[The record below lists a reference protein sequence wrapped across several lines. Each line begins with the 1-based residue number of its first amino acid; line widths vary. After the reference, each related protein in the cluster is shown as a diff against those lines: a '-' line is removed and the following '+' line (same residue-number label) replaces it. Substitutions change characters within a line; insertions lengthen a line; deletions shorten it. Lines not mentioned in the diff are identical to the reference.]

1 MPNLSYVD
9 GNYYNHADSKIHI
22 NDRGYHFGDAV
33 YEVILFNEGVF
44 YDFDAHI
51 NRLFNS
57 LKSIEIEFSFTKKTI
72 ELIVK
77 NLIRL
82 NRITFGSVYIQVSRG
97 IAERNHTY
105 DNLKIKPVLTII
117 TSKKHNTTNADI
129 KCVKAVTVRDNRW
142 SRPDIKTTQLLP
154 NVLAK
159 TMANKEGAYESIFI
173 DDKGYVTEGSSSNI
187 WIINYKNEIITR
199 NIDGK
204 ILSGITRKTV
214 AEFAKLNDLK
224 VIEKKFSK
232 EDMIKAK
239 EVFLTSASSFVTPIN
254 EIDDVKINNGEVGQ
268 LSVKL
273 KKLYFKNFEA
283 S

>member
-9 GNYYNHADSKIHI
+9 GNYYNYADSKVHI

-82 NRITFGSVYIQVSRG
+82 NRVTFGSVYIQVSRG
-97 IAERNHTY
+97 VAERNHTY
-105 DNLKIKPVLTII
+105 DNLKVKPILTII
-117 TSKKHNTTNADI
+117 TSKKHNTTNAII
-129 KCVKAVTVRDNRW
+129 KGVKAITIKDNRW

-159 TMANKEGAYESIFI
+159 TIANKQGAYESIFI
-173 DDKGYVTEGSSSNI
+173 DEEGYVTEGSSSNI
-187 WIINYKNEIITR
+187 WIINNKNEIITR

-232 EDMIKAK
+232 EDMFKAK

-254 EIDDVKINNGEVGQ
+254 EIDEVKVNNGNIGQ

-273 KKLYFKNFEA
+273 KKLYFKNFE
-283 S
+283 SS

>member
-9 GNYYNHADSKIHI
+9 GNYYDHADSKIHI

-57 LKSIEIEFSFTKKTI
+57 LKSIEIEFSFTQKTI

-82 NRITFGSVYIQVSRG
+82 NRVTFGSVYIQVSRG

-129 KCVKAVTVRDNRW
+129 KCVKAVTIRDNRW

-159 TMANKEGAYESIFI
+159 TIANKQGAYESIFI

-187 WIINYKNEIITR
+187 WIINNKNEIITR

-224 VIEKKFSK
+224 ILEKKFSK
-232 EDMIKAK
+232 ECMFKAK

-254 EIDDVKINNGEVGQ
+254 EIDEVKVNNGNIGQ

-273 KKLYFKNFEA
+273 KKLYFKNFE
-283 S
+283 SL

>member
-9 GNYYNHADSKIHI
+9 GNYYNYADSKVHI

-33 YEVILFNEGVF
+33 YEVVLYNEGVF

-82 NRITFGSVYIQVSRG
+82 NRVTFGSVYIQVSRG
-97 IAERNHTY
+97 VAERNHTY
-105 DNLKIKPVLTII
+105 DNLKVKPILTII
-117 TSKKHNTTNADI
+117 TSKKHNTTNAII
-129 KCVKAVTVRDNRW
+129 KGVKAITIRDNRW

-159 TMANKEGAYESIFI
+159 TIANKQGAYESIFI
-173 DDKGYVTEGSSSNI
+173 DDEGYVTEGSSSNI
-187 WIINYKNEIITR
+187 WIINNKNEIITR

-224 VIEKKFSK
+224 VLEKKFSK
-232 EDMIKAK
+232 EDMFKAK

-254 EIDDVKINNGEVGQ
+254 EIDEVKVNNGNIGQ

-273 KKLYFKNFEA
+273 KKLYFKNFEP

>member
-57 LKSIEIEFSFTKKTI
+57 LKSIEIEFSFTQKTI

-129 KCVKAVTVRDNRW
+129 KCVKAVTIRDNRW

-159 TMANKEGAYESIFI
+159 TMANKQGAYESIFI
-173 DDKGYVTEGSSSNI
+173 DDQGYVTEGSSSNI
-187 WIINYKNEIITR
+187 WIINYNNEIITR

-214 AEFAKLNDLK
+214 VEFAKLNDLK

-254 EIDDVKINNGEVGQ
+254 EIDEVKINNGEVGQ

>member
-129 KCVKAVTVRDNRW
+129 KCVKAVTIRDNRW

-159 TMANKEGAYESIFI
+159 TMANKQGAYESIFI

-254 EIDDVKINNGEVGQ
+254 EIDEVKINNGEVGQ

-273 KKLYFKNFEA
+273 KKLYFKNFG
-283 S
+283 SS

>member
-129 KCVKAVTVRDNRW
+129 KCVKAVTIRDNRW

-159 TMANKEGAYESIFI
+159 TMANKQGAYESIFI
-173 DDKGYVTEGSSSNI
+173 DDQGYVTEGSSSNI
-187 WIINYKNEIITR
+187 WIINFKNEIITR

>member
-82 NRITFGSVYIQVSRG
+82 NRVTFGSVYIQVSRG

-129 KCVKAVTVRDNRW
+129 KCVKAVTIRDNRW

-254 EIDDVKINNGEVGQ
+254 EIDEVKINNGEVGQ

>member
-9 GNYYNHADSKIHI
+9 GNYYNYADSKVHI

-82 NRITFGSVYIQVSRG
+82 NRVTFGSVYIQVSRG
-97 IAERNHTY
+97 VAERNHTY
-105 DNLKIKPVLTII
+105 DNLKVKPILTII
-117 TSKKHNTTNADI
+117 TSKKHNTTNAII
-129 KCVKAVTVRDNRW
+129 KGVKAVTIRDNRW

-159 TMANKEGAYESIFI
+159 TIANKQGAYESIFI
-173 DDKGYVTEGSSSNI
+173 DEEGYVTEGSSSNI
-187 WIINYKNEIITR
+187 WIINNKNEIITR

-224 VIEKKFSK
+224 VLEKKFSK
-232 EDMIKAK
+232 EDMFKAK

-254 EIDDVKINNGEVGQ
+254 EIDEVKVNNGNIGQ

-273 KKLYFKNFEA
+273 KKLYFKNFE
-283 S
+283 SS

>member
-82 NRITFGSVYIQVSRG
+82 NRVTFGSVYIQVSRG

-105 DNLKIKPVLTII
+105 DNLKIKPILTII
-117 TSKKHNTTNADI
+117 TSKKHNTTNAVI
-129 KCVKAVTVRDNRW
+129 KCVKAVTMRDNRW

-159 TMANKEGAYESIFI
+159 TIANKQGAYESIFI
-173 DDKGYVTEGSSSNI
+173 DDQGYVTEGSSSNI
-187 WIINYKNEIITR
+187 WIINNKNEIITR

-254 EIDDVKINNGEVGQ
+254 EIDEVKINNGEVGQ

>member
-1 MPNLSYVD
+1 MSNLSYVD
-9 GNYYNHADSKIHI
+9 GKYYNYADSKVHI

-33 YEVILFNEGVF
+33 YEVILFNNGVF

-82 NRITFGSVYIQVSRG
+82 NRVTFGSVYIQVSRG
-97 IAERNHTY
+97 VAERNHTY
-105 DNLKIKPVLTII
+105 DNLKVKPILTII
-117 TSKKHNTTNADI
+117 TSKKHNTTNAII
-129 KCVKAVTVRDNRW
+129 KGVKAITIRDNRW

-159 TMANKEGAYESIFI
+159 TIANKQGAYESIFI
-173 DDKGYVTEGSSSNI
+173 DDEGYVTEGSSSNI
-187 WIINYKNEIITR
+187 WIINNKNEIITR

-224 VIEKKFSK
+224 VLEKKFSK
-232 EDMIKAK
+232 EDMFKAK

-254 EIDDVKINNGEVGQ
+254 EIDEIKVNNGIIGQ

-273 KKLYFKNFEA
+273 KKLYFKNFE
-283 S
+283 SS

>member
-9 GNYYNHADSKIHI
+9 GNYYNYADSKVHI

-33 YEVILFNEGVF
+33 YEVILFNDGVF

-82 NRITFGSVYIQVSRG
+82 NRVTFGSVYIQVSRG
-97 IAERNHTY
+97 VAERNHTY
-105 DNLKIKPVLTII
+105 DNLKVKPILTII
-117 TSKKHNTTNADI
+117 TSKKHNTTHTII
-129 KCVKAVTVRDNRW
+129 KGVKAVTIKDNRW

-159 TMANKEGAYESIFI
+159 TLANKQGAYESIFI
-173 DDKGYVTEGSSSNI
+173 DEEGYVTEGSSSNI
-187 WIINYKNEIITR
+187 WIINNKNEIITR

-214 AEFAKLNDLK
+214 AEFAKSNDLK

-232 EDMIKAK
+232 EDMFKAK

-254 EIDDVKINNGEVGQ
+254 EIDEIKVNNGNIGQ

-273 KKLYFKNFEA
+273 KKLYFKNFE
-283 S
+283 SS

>member
-9 GNYYNHADSKIHI
+9 GNYYNYADSKVHI

-82 NRITFGSVYIQVSRG
+82 NRVTFGSVYIQVSRG
-97 IAERNHTY
+97 VAERNHTY
-105 DNLKIKPVLTII
+105 DNLKVKPILTII
-117 TSKKHNTTNADI
+117 TSKKHNTTNAII
-129 KCVKAVTVRDNRW
+129 KGVKAITIRDNRW

-159 TMANKEGAYESIFI
+159 TIANKQGAYESIFI
-173 DDKGYVTEGSSSNI
+173 DDEGYVTEGSSSNI
-187 WIINYKNEIITR
+187 WIINNKNEIITR

-224 VIEKKFSK
+224 VLEKKFSK
-232 EDMIKAK
+232 EDMFKAK

-254 EIDDVKINNGEVGQ
+254 EIDEVKVNNGNIGQ

-273 KKLYFKNFEA
+273 KKLYFKNFE
-283 S
+283 SS

>member
-1 MPNLSYVD
+1 MPNLCYVD

-82 NRITFGSVYIQVSRG
+82 NRVTFGSVYIQVSRG

-105 DNLKIKPVLTII
+105 DNLTIKPVLTII

-129 KCVKAVTVRDNRW
+129 KCVKAVTIRDNRW

-159 TMANKEGAYESIFI
+159 TMANKQGAYESIFI
-173 DDKGYVTEGSSSNI
+173 DDQGFVTEGSSSNI

-254 EIDDVKINNGEVGQ
+254 EIDEVKINNGEVGQ

>member
-9 GNYYNHADSKIHI
+9 GNYYNYADSKVHI

-51 NRLFNS
+51 NRLFKS
-57 LKSIEIEFSFTKKTI
+57 LKSIEIEFAFTKKTI

-82 NRITFGSVYIQVSRG
+82 NRVKFGSVYIQVSRG
-97 IAERNHTY
+97 VAERNHTY
-105 DNLKIKPVLTII
+105 DNLKVKPILTII
-117 TSKKHNTTNADI
+117 TSKKHNTTNAII
-129 KCVKAVTVRDNRW
+129 KGVKAITIRDNRW

-159 TMANKEGAYESIFI
+159 TIANKQGAYESIFI
-173 DDKGYVTEGSSSNI
+173 DDEGYVTEGSSSNI
-187 WIINYKNEIITR
+187 WIINNKNEIITR

-224 VIEKKFSK
+224 VLEKKFSK
-232 EDMIKAK
+232 EDMFKAK

-254 EIDDVKINNGEVGQ
+254 EIDEVKVNNGNIGQ

-273 KKLYFKNFEA
+273 KKLYFKNFE
-283 S
+283 SS

>member
-9 GNYYNHADSKIHI
+9 GNYYNHVNSKIHI

-33 YEVILFNEGVF
+33 YEVILYNEGVF

-82 NRITFGSVYIQVSRG
+82 NRVTFGSVYIQVSRG
-97 IAERNHTY
+97 VAERNHTY

-159 TMANKEGAYESIFI
+159 TMANKQGAYESIFI
-173 DDKGYVTEGSSSNI
+173 DDQGYVTEGSSSNI
-187 WIINYKNEIITR
+187 WIINYNNEIITR

-254 EIDDVKINNGEVGQ
+254 EIDEVKINNGEVGQ

>member
-9 GNYYNHADSKIHI
+9 GNYYDHADSKIHI

-82 NRITFGSVYIQVSRG
+82 NRVTFGSVYIQVSRG

-129 KCVKAVTVRDNRW
+129 KCVKAVTIRDNRW

-159 TMANKEGAYESIFI
+159 TMANKQGAYESIFI
-173 DDKGYVTEGSSSNI
+173 DDQGYVTEGSSSNI

-254 EIDDVKINNGEVGQ
+254 EIDEVKINNGEVGQ

>member
-1 MPNLSYVD
+1 MPNLSYID
-9 GNYYNHADSKIHI
+9 GNYYNYADSKVHI

-33 YEVILFNEGVF
+33 YEVILFNEGLF

-82 NRITFGSVYIQVSRG
+82 NRVTFGSVYIQVSRG
-97 IAERNHTY
+97 VAERNHTY
-105 DNLKIKPVLTII
+105 DNLKVKPILTII
-117 TSKKHNTTNADI
+117 TSKKHNTTNAII
-129 KCVKAVTVRDNRW
+129 KGVKAITVRDNRW

-159 TMANKEGAYESIFI
+159 TIANKQGAYESIFI
-173 DDKGYVTEGSSSNI
+173 DDEGYVTEGSSSNI
-187 WIINYKNEIITR
+187 WIINNKNEIITR

-224 VIEKKFSK
+224 VLEKKFSK
-232 EDMIKAK
+232 EDMFNAK

-254 EIDDVKINNGEVGQ
+254 EIDEVKVNNGNIGQ

-273 KKLYFKNFEA
+273 KKLYFKNFE
-283 S
+283 SS

>member
-9 GNYYNHADSKIHI
+9 GNYYNYADSKVHI

-82 NRITFGSVYIQVSRG
+82 NRVTFGSIYIQVSRG

-105 DNLKIKPVLTII
+105 DNLKVKPILTII
-117 TSKKHNTTNADI
+117 TSKKHNTTNAII
-129 KCVKAVTVRDNRW
+129 KGVKAITIRDNRW

-159 TMANKEGAYESIFI
+159 TIANKQGAYESIFI
-173 DDKGYVTEGSSSNI
+173 DDEGYVTEGSSSNI
-187 WIINYKNEIITR
+187 WIINNKNEIITR

-224 VIEKKFSK
+224 VLEKKFSK
-232 EDMIKAK
+232 EDMFKAK

-254 EIDDVKINNGEVGQ
+254 EIDEVKVNNGNIGQ

-273 KKLYFKNFEA
+273 KKLYFKNFE
-283 S
+283 SS

>member
-9 GNYYNHADSKIHI
+9 GNYYNYADSKVHI

-57 LKSIEIEFSFTKKTI
+57 LKSIEIDFSFTKKTI

-82 NRITFGSVYIQVSRG
+82 NRVTFGSVYIQVSRG
-97 IAERNHTY
+97 VAERNHTY
-105 DNLKIKPVLTII
+105 DNLKVKPILTII
-117 TSKKHNTTNADI
+117 TSKKHNTTNAII
-129 KCVKAVTVRDNRW
+129 KGVKAITIRDNRW

-159 TMANKEGAYESIFI
+159 TIANKQGAYESIFI
-173 DDKGYVTEGSSSNI
+173 DDQGYITEGSSSNI
-187 WIINYKNEIITR
+187 WIINNKNEIITR

-224 VIEKKFSK
+224 VLEKKFSK
-232 EDMIKAK
+232 EDMFKAK

-254 EIDDVKINNGEVGQ
+254 EIDEVKVNNGNIGQ

-273 KKLYFKNFEA
+273 KKLYFKNFE
-283 S
+283 SS